1 MEAALQAHLTHAGL
15 EATEASGAAEGTL
28 GGRGPPPDLVSPP
41 LAVLGAALASQP
53 ALTVEGMM
61 AQCVALEAPLT
72 LRVLLSLQLTL
83 ADGSSV
89 TQTSSTVWMPAAI
102 RSVRAA
108 ALCRVSPARE
118 FELLPLW
125 FFVVEL
131 VAHEAWLLEY
141 SAAAE
146 ALQSFSKAVQ
156 SASGLIGVAASFWE
170 SLGRDAPPPLQTA
183 AMQLAARAALLYL
196 NHAVLAKARGRLA
209 LPVTVR
215 FGDASPELQAQAA
228 ALSRCAS
235 QPAYRSGFDAFF
247 GAIAR
252 LLASSAPVPLAEYR
266 REVVRTLLPMA
277 PYLQGL

>member
-1 MEAALQAHLTHAGL
+1 MLCQLMEAALQAHLTHAGL

-89 TQTSSTVWMPAAI
+89 TQTSSTVRYLVITRRCSCPPPPAACVTWLSPLTQVWMPAAI

-131 VAHEAWLLEY
+131 VAHEARLLESCTHY
-141 SAAAE
+141 VLPATHYP
-146 ALQSFSKAVQ
+146 
-156 SASGLIGVAASFWE
+156 
-170 SLGRDAPPPLQTA
+170 RPT
-183 AMQLAARAALLYL
+183 
-196 NHAVLAKARGRLA
+196 NH
-209 LPVTVR
+209 
-215 FGDASPELQAQAA
+215 
-228 ALSRCAS
+228 
-235 QPAYRSGFDAFF
+235 
-247 GAIAR
+247 
-252 LLASSAPVPLAEYR
+252 
-266 REVVRTLLPMA
+266 LLPTTTT
-277 PYLQGL
+277 